1 MLRAEAAAAV
11 LGLLLLAVW
20 VYGNV
25 GFTFSLR
32 SLHPAPRG
40 GSARVSVIIAARD
53 EERNLRRLLP
63 RLLEAGG
70 DRLLEVIVVD
80 DGSRDATPRVVEEY
94 AARDGRVRL
103 LRVDS
108 TPPGWAPKSY
118 ALSLGASAARGEVLL
133 FLDADVEPWRPRR
146 LVEAAASVGEGEL
159 LAFAPR
165 FLCRGALCKAVE
177 AVMTGVALGFYGFH
191 RVQSRGDRLA
201 WMYGCCWAIQRSLYQ
216 RLGGHEAVRGSLVE
230 DRDFAVHA
238 KTRGA
243 RIRFVDGYRLI
254 GVWAYETLEGYSNQ
268 VARLAVDPLR
278 SRGRLARLAYLA
290 GSAAALYAP
299 LLLAP
304 FSWAAAAAAAAQ
316 LLLYA
321 RGALLNGFSPVYAA
335 AHPLGQLPLVWGL
348 LLALRGFEWKGRRYS
363 GV

>member
-1 MLRAEAAAAV
+1 VLRAEAAAAV

-25 GFTFSLR
+25 GFTLSLR
-32 SLHPAPRG
+32 SLHPAPKG
-40 GSARVSVIIAARD
+40 GLARVSIVIAARD

-63 RLLEAGG
+63 RLLSVGG
-70 DRLLEVIVVD
+70 DRLLEVVVVD

-103 LRVDS
+103 IRVGS

-133 FLDADVEPWRPRR
+133 FLDADVEPWRPRE
-146 LVEAAASVGEGEL
+146 LVEAAASAGEEEL

-165 FLCRGALCKAVE
+165 FLCRGGICKAAE

-191 RVQSRGDRLA
+191 RVQSSRDKLA
-201 WMYGCCWAIQRSLYQ
+201 WMYGCCWAIRRSLYH

-230 DRDFAVHA
+230 DRDFAVYA
-238 KTRGA
+238 KARGVKV
-243 RIRFVDGYRLI
+243 RFVDGYRLI
-254 GVWAYETLEGYSNQ
+254 GVWAYETLRGYGNQ

-278 SRGRLARLAYLA
+278 SMGRLARLAYLA
-290 GSAAALYAP
+290 RSAALLYAP

-304 FSWAAAAAAAAQ
+304 FSWTAAAASAVQ
-316 LLLYA
+316 LFLYA
-321 RGALLNGFSPVYAA
+321 RGALLNRFNPLYAA
-335 AHPLGQLPLVWGL
+335 AYPVGQAPLVWGL
-348 LLALRGFEWKGRRYS
+348 LMALRGFEWKGRRYN
-363 GV
+363 GA